1 MAIDPFVV
9 HAAEMLLM
17 DMGKDSFVESLS
29 LGTPQRVQGMKARG
43 HTTLPDLPSEDLKS
57 G

>member
-1 MAIDPFVV
+1 MANDPFVV

-17 DMGKDSFVESLS
+17 DTGKVSFVESLS
-29 LGTPQRVQGMKARG
+29 LGTPQRAQGMKPPG
-43 HTTLPDLPSEDLKS
+43 HISLSDLPSEDLKS